1 MKRIRK
7 CKSWKQSEQSKPNK
21 TRTMADKRLI
31 YYTTISQPPN
41 ADFFHSSKE
50 DCYLQIQYCQVW
62 WYRSDMPVASD
73 RTAEFDAL
81 GYVDMDTY

>member
-1 MKRIRK
+1 METKWTIK
-7 CKSWKQSEQSKPNK
+7 AKQDTNHGWQTSDLLHHHLP
-21 TRTMADKRLI
+21 T
-31 YYTTISQPPN
+31 SQPPN